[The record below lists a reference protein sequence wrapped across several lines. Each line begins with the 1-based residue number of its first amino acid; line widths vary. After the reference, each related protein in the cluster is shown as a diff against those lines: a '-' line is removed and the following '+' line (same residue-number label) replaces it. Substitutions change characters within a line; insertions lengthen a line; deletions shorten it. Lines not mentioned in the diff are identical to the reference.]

1 MLHVESSVLRFVQYD
16 DEARELDIAF
26 TSGKIYRYRDVPA
39 EIYDELLEAE
49 SKGGYFNGHIK
60 DQYLHSE
67 VKRRS
72 GNLGR

>member
-1 MLHVESSVLRFVQYD
+1 MPHVESSVLTFVQYD
-16 DEARELDIAF
+16 DEARALDITF

-39 EIYDELLEAE
+39 EIYDELLEAD
-49 SKGGYFNGHIK
+49 SKGGYFNERIK

-67 VKRRS
+67 VRHRS